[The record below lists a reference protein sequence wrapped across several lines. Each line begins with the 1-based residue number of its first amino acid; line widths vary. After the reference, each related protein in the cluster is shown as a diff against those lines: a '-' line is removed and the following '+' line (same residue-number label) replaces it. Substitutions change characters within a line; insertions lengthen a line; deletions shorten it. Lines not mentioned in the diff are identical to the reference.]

1 MHWLQKHSWKIVAVV
16 IAVSFLLS
24 VGIAI
29 HAGPQL
35 RYEDEK
41 DYSQL
46 ALNLVHLHKYSMDGK
61 VLTAS
66 RPPGYVWFLSIPE
79 FFHAGNTVLRIFNAS
94 SLAFCQLFLFLL
106 ASKMASKA
114 IGAIAVLLSL
124 FYPVFL
130 YTATVLFPQ
139 TIGAALLLLALWLL
153 LDKRELKA
161 SRLVFAG
168 IVWALLILAI
178 PTFLIPGA
186 ILSVWLLWRR
196 KDFRR
201 KLLPFA
207 APVVILLSA
216 WSLRNYYAMH
226 SFVFVA
232 TNGGI
237 NLLLGNS
244 EHITA
249 TSGSSAN
256 VAKYTKVG
264 HQLSEEG
271 ADKYYAASAKLWI
284 RNNPKQFAVLYVDK
298 LAHYFWYFDK
308 TTAEDRSIAL
318 ADPAWRRVLMFF
330 TYEPLLLLFLVR
342 LALFR
347 KYPLSEAEI
356 CLIGLYFVNAFLTA
370 MFFPRIRFRLPLD
383 WLLLVIVANLIG
395 MVWGQINSGG
405 SSEAYTRWQVGHRE
419 TMLSA

>member
-1 MHWLQKHSWKIVAVV
+1 
-16 IAVSFLLS
+16 
-24 VGIAI
+24 
-29 HAGPQL
+29 
-35 RYEDEK
+35 
-41 DYSQL
+41 
-46 ALNLVHLHKYSMDGK
+46 MDGK

-66 RPPGYVWFLSIPE
+66 RPPGYVWFLAIPE
-79 FFHAGNTVLRIFNAS
+79 FFHAGNTALRIFNAS

-106 ASKMASKA
+106 ASRMASKA
-114 IGAIAVLLSL
+114 VGALAVLLSL

-139 TIGAALLLLALWLL
+139 TMGAALLLMALWLL
-153 LDKRELKA
+153 LDKKELKA
-161 SRLVFAG
+161 SKLFLAG
-168 IVWALLILAI
+168 IVWAFLVLAI
-178 PTFLIPGA
+178 PTFFILGA
-186 ILSVWLLWRR
+186 FLALWLLWRR

-201 KLLPFA
+201 RLLLFA
-207 APVVILLSA
+207 APVVILLSG
-216 WSLRNYYAMH
+216 WSLRNDYAMH
-226 SFVFVA
+226 SVVFVA

-256 VAKYTKVG
+256 VAKYTEVG

-271 ADKYYAASAKLWI
+271 ADKYYADSAKLWI
-284 RNNPKQFAVLYVDK
+284 RNHPKQFVVLYVDK

-330 TYEPLLLLFLVR
+330 TYEPLLLLFFLR

-347 KYPLSEAEI
+347 KFPLSEAEL
-356 CLIGLYFVNAFLTA
+356 CLIGLYLVNALLTA

-383 WLLLVIVANLIG
+383 WLLLVVVANLIG
-395 MVWGQINSGG
+395 TLRGQFKHGG
-405 SSEAYTRWQVGHRE
+405 SSQGFMQEQLSHRE